1 MCQEQCRENLFENHE
16 VGHYEMNWNRR
27 QTMEEKRERKR
38 HLTTSKRW
46 PGVPRGE
53 WGRGHLKGKDENYE
67 IKPKMQDM
75 DTGKYER
82 SYGFYESSNK
92 NKNESETKE
101 SS

>member
-1 MCQEQCRENLFENHE
+1 MQGELIWKSRGRTL
-16 VGHYEMNWNRR
+16 WNELES
-27 QTMEEKRERKR
+27 QADNEGEAWKEKAFND
-38 HLTTSKRW
+38 SKVLA
-46 PGVPRGE
+46 GVPRGE
-53 WGRGHLKGKDENYE
+53 WGRGRLKGKDENYK
-67 IKPKMQDM
+67 IKPKTQDT